1 MSLTAN
7 RDLYNQVSGI
17 GSSFVDNYMRG
28 TQTRIAKEQEKRD
41 KRKEALSYIKTTLD
55 KGSEIGFLNE
65 AAGNAYFRDKIAND
79 PLLQEYQARLG
90 IKNLNLYFDREKGGG
105 IYSEQVPLQNV
116 KKGLAKQWGV
126 SLEDANDIFKK
137 KGLSDNSLVSLER
150 TKSGIGINL
159 DTGVKEGASFESV
172 QSLRKEYSNNV
183 TVKEGRKINSAVSRM
198 DSVWSN
204 YQKDSNIQSRN
215 ALDQALVITFNKMMD
230 PGSVVRESEYARTPQ
245 GQAFV
250 SQLQGYADKIA
261 KGGVGL
267 TDPERAEIV
276 RISKL
281 LKQGHD
287 NEVQK
292 INRNYIKESKLL
304 GIDPSRIIGEYYSE
318 EQGTSSQSVV
328 FLESNLQEL
337 SDEDLLRELN
347 K

>member
-1 MSLTAN
+1 MQGVQSAL
-7 RDLYNQVSGI
+7 RSWDK
-17 GSSFVDNYMRG
+17 GSSFVDNYMKG
-28 TQTRIAKEQEKRD
+28 TQIRIAKEQEKRA
-41 KRKEALSYIKTTLD
+41 KRKEALSYITQIVD

-65 AAGNAYFRDKIAND
+65 AAGNAFFKDKVAND
-79 PLLQEYQARLG
+79 SILKEHQNSLG
-90 IKNLNLYFDREKGGG
+90 IKDMYLYFDKNKGGG
-105 IYSEQVPLQNV
+105 VYSEQVPLRNV

-126 SLEDANDIFKK
+126 SEEDANDILKK
-137 KGLSDNSLVSLER
+137 KGLSDDSLVGLEK
-150 TKSGIGINL
+150 TKFKTGISINL
-159 DTGVKEGASFESV
+159 DSGVKEGASFESV

-267 TDPERAEIV
+267 TDPERAEII

-287 NEVQK
+287 NEVQ
-292 INRNYIKESKLL
+292 NVSRNYIKEAKLL
-304 GIDPSRIIGEYYSE
+304 GIDPSRIIGESYSE
-318 EQGTSSQSVV
+318 KQGTSSQSPL

-337 SDEDLLRELN
+337 SDEDLLRELI